1 MTFAWS
7 EYLTLA
13 ERLAADTS
21 DEASLRSAI
30 SRAYYAVFCTARQ
43 LLPPGQ
49 QRPPPGRSSH
59 EWVWAQYANPT
70 NDEARRYVGAN
81 GVNLKRNRQKA
92 DYEARIARLGDV
104 VTESIATAQE
114 LLTALDALE

>member
-1 MTFAWS
+1 VTFAWS
-7 EYLTLA
+7 DYLTLA
-13 ERLAADTS
+13 ERLAAETS

-59 EWVWAQYANPT
+59 EWVWAQYTNPT
-70 NDEARRYVGAN
+70 NDEPSRYVGAT
-81 GVNLKRNRQKA
+81 GANLKRNRQKA
-92 DYEARIARLGDV
+92 DYDAQIARLGAV
-104 VTESIATAQE
+104 VTESIATARE
-114 LLTALDALE
+114 LLGALDTL